1 MKAFLYRMMVFART
15 AFTWNVREKR
25 FGLLLYQCNICGW
38 ACKTRISELGREKQ
52 SCVFCGSTVRFRA
65 LIHLL
70 SVELFG
76 KSLAIKDFPETENI
90 VGIGMSDW
98 SAYAS
103 PLEKKV
109 RYTNTFYHQEPKL
122 DITSVPSS
130 LEGTLDFVISSDV
143 FEHVPPPVSR
153 AFENTYKLL
162 KPGGVFIFTVP
173 YTKEAHT
180 KEHFPELYEYTL
192 IKENGRH
199 ILKNRKKDG
208 TEEVFSDLVFHG
220 GPGSTLEMR
229 VFSEASLLE
238 ELEKAGFKEVKI
250 RKEPYFE
257 RGIYWH
263 DDWSLPVTARK

>member
-1 MKAFLYRMMVFART
+1 MMGFVRT
-15 AFTWNVREKR
+15 AFTWNVKGEGSD
-25 FGLLLYQCNICGW
+25 FLSYQCNICGS
-38 ACKTRISELGREKQ
+38 ACKTRISELGREKP

-65 LIHLL
+65 LMHLL

-76 KSLAIKDFPETENI
+76 KSLAIKDFPKTEGI

-98 SAYAS
+98 TGYAS
-103 PLEKKV
+103 PLRKRI
-109 RYTNTFYHQEPKL
+109 RYTNTFYHKEPKF
-122 DITSVPSS
+122 DITDVPSS

-143 FEHVPPPVSR
+143 FEHVPPPVSL

-180 KEHFPELYEYTL
+180 KEHFPELYEYKL
-192 IKENGRH
+192 IKEDKRYV
-199 ILKNRKKDG
+199 LKNRKKDG
-208 TEEVFSDLVFHG
+208 TEEVFSNLIFHG

-229 VFSEASLLE
+229 VFSEASLME
-238 ELEKAGFKEVKI
+238 EFQKAGFNEVKI
-250 RKEPYFE
+250 RKEPDFE

-263 DDWSLPVTARK
+263 EHEDWSLPITARK